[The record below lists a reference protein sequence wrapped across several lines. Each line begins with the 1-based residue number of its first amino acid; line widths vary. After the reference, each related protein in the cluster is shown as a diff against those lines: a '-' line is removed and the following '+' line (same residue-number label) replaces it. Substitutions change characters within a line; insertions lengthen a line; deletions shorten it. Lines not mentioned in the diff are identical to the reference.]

1 MVMARG
7 GRLHHLRVTFALRWA
22 HWSAGGRVFWA
33 RRKATLRVA
42 SRPLTARLAPVWAR
56 WEARQRAFW
65 AERRTALEARI
76 RLLQARLKARLRP
89 LALRFAPL
97 IAFLTAA
104 AEWLKETQEAAKY
117 QELRVELEPSGK
129 SDQFAWEIAPGEEL
143 PLGLRWERRPLVLLG
158 TLRALREQLPSL
170 PKDSG
175 DAFRDADLKPWQPQE
190 ATLAVSVVLHFVF
203 LVAPFPQFFMQPP
216 PAPQEQLTAVRI
228 QYDVRWMSTSRVLPP
243 ISPTRRERPSP
254 GGRENEPL
262 PPPGAQRISPQT
274 IVSNPPN
281 PNHPTQTLLQQFG
294 IERVRV
300 RAPNVRLPNMV
311 IPPAPDAA
319 PNTEVNL
326 RRMKVPG
333 SPVDLTGPPRS
344 PVVPKPKSRAELALE
359 KTKLENL
366 HARLTLPTTMGGEG
380 ANDAP
385 DVNAPL
391 GRARSGDL
399 PTPGVIAISPNPSA
413 PGPVLQLPD
422 SNLRARFAVGPN
434 AGPGSPGGVP
444 GGVPG
449 ARGGSGGGPGGE
461 GGGPGGGGFSAPDIY
476 VEPAGPVPPGPVIVA
491 EQYPPPVP
499 APAPPPPAP
508 AQPGAASGR
517 NESAATG
524 GSSGAGGPSG
534 QPGYKSAEERA
545 RELMEAVRLGP
556 RSPRPVQ
563 TTYAFISNLTS
574 QSSTWMIRY
583 AERKEAGAD
592 GNGPGHVAQRG
603 AFRLPNITPPRVLKK
618 VDPCYPSGVFSER
631 VDGTVILYGVIREDG
646 LVQDV
651 TLVQSVQPKVDQ
663 RAAQAFAQSFF
674 EPARKNGQPVPVE
687 VLIEIPFRMAAC
699 L

>member
-1 MVMARG
+1 
-7 GRLHHLRVTFALRWA
+7 
-22 HWSAGGRVFWA
+22 
-33 RRKATLRVA
+33 
-42 SRPLTARLAPVWAR
+42 VWAR
-56 WEARQRAFW
+56 WAARQRALW
-65 AERRTALEARI
+65 ARRRAALAARV
-76 RLLQARLKARLRP
+76 RLLRARLSVWLRP
-89 LALRFAPL
+89 LTTRFAPL

-117 QELRVELEPSGK
+117 QELCVGLDLPGAP
-129 SDQFAWEIAPGEEL
+129 DQFAWEIASGEEL
-143 PLGLRWERRPLVLLG
+143 DLGLRWERRPLAFFS
-158 TLRALREQLPSL
+158 TLRALREELPPL
-170 PKDSG
+170 PEG
-175 DAFRDADLKPWQPQE
+175 AADAFRDADMKSWQPQE
-190 ATLAVSVVLHFVF
+190 ATLAVSAVLHFVF
-203 LVAPFPQFFMQPP
+203 LVAPFPQFFMQLPP
-216 PAPQEQLTAVRI
+216 GQQEQLTAVRI

-243 ISPTRRERPSP
+243 ISPTRSQQPSP

-262 PPPGAQRISPQT
+262 PPPGAQRIARQT

-294 IERVRV
+294 IERARV

-311 IPPAPDAA
+311 IPPSTDAA

-326 RRMKVPG
+326 RRMKVPD
-333 SPVDLTGPPRS
+333 SPFDLTGPPRS

-366 HARLTLPTTMGGEG
+366 HARLTLPTTKGGEG
-380 ANDAP
+380 ASDAP

-422 SNLRARFAVGPN
+422 TNLRARFAVGPN

-499 APAPPPPAP
+499 APAPSTPASP
-508 AQPGAASGR
+508 LPGAASSR
-517 NESAATG
+517 NQNPAAG
-524 GSSGAGGPSG
+524 GGPAAAGSSG
-534 QPGYKSAEERA
+534 QPAYESAEQRA

-583 AERKEAGAD
+583 AERKGANSNGD
-592 GNGPGHVAQRG
+592 GPAHVAQSG
-603 AFRLPNITPPRVLKK
+603 AFRLPNITPPQVVKK
-618 VDPCYPSGVFSER
+618 VDPCYPSGAFSQR

-646 LVQDV
+646 MVQDV

-663 RAAQAFAQSFF
+663 RAEQAFAQSFF
-674 EPARKNGQPVPVE
+674 EPARKNGRAIPVE